1 MNIGL
6 KNILVPGS
14 ILVLAFV
21 LIIGCSSGSDDE
33 EKKSLVDAGGAGA
46 ATQQAAAPTPTS
58 KPEEKAAPEKAPESK
73 VKPTAKP
80 EAKPTATSVPAKPT
94 AVPKPTVV
102 PTATPTV
109 PPTIVPTVTPTP
121 PPTVVPTPISDVF
134 EIHGFTLALDPN
146 STFPA
151 SGLDV
156 SGLTETEADESQ
168 GILRLNYNGADVIF
182 YWQQNESSSGS
193 EAQVE
198 AALALLSASKPTRT
212 FTVISQGEISPDG
225 QAGIYS
231 GFLSTATGKNAGGG
245 LIGAWQ
251 CGDTAFTMTVSGPD
265 ATVIQIRF
273 DRLVENFK
281 CG

>member
-1 MNIGL
+1 
-6 KNILVPGS
+6 
-14 ILVLAFV
+14 
-21 LIIGCSSGSDDE
+21 
-33 EKKSLVDAGGAGA
+33 
-46 ATQQAAAPTPTS
+46 
-58 KPEEKAAPEKAPESK
+58 
-73 VKPTAKP
+73 
-80 EAKPTATSVPAKPT
+80 
-94 AVPKPTVV
+94 
-102 PTATPTV
+102 
-109 PPTIVPTVTPTP
+109 
-121 PPTVVPTPISDVF
+121 
-134 EIHGFTLALDPN
+134 
-146 STFPA
+146 
-151 SGLDV
+151 
-156 SGLTETEADESQ
+156 
-168 GILRLNYNGADVIF
+168 VIF

-225 QAGIYS
+225 QGGIYS
-231 GFLSTATGKNAGGG
+231 GFLSTATAKNAGGG